1 MLFVREKDK
10 KTAKDGNVDVV
21 MSEMM
26 NIMMNT
32 LCQALTP
39 KVTPPEK
46 RQSIGLSPMKKAEL
60 RSTYLKQLGELR
72 QLHDNGILTE
82 EEYEEQREDLIDSMR
97 NLKEQGQ

>member
-1 MLFVREKDK
+1 MLFLREKDK
-10 KTAKDGNVDVV
+10 KTAPDGNVDVV
-21 MSEMM
+21 MSGMV
-26 NIMMNT
+26 NMMNT

-39 KVTPPEK
+39 KVIPPEK

-72 QLHDNGILTE
+72 QLRDNGILTE
-82 EEYEEQREDLIDSMR
+82 EEYEEQREDQIDSMR